1 MTAKDIFKGIDQVD
15 KILIRNGGENA
26 IDKSF
31 FYLSGVD
38 GGLFEG
44 SAIVASRDRI
54 KMFVY
59 QLEEQIARASGKEV
73 AVARSQAEMSELIT
87 KEIGKSSNV
96 GVNMGSLTVNM
107 FEDIKK
113 ILPNAKFVD
122 VSKNIDNARMIK
134 DPSEISKLREAARIS
149 SEIYE
154 KSLDYLKEGIKE
166 TELAAYMVYQMMSN
180 GASEPSFTTIVCFGE
195 NASEPHHSPNN
206 RKLKKGDYVLTDYGA
221 AFSRYCA
228 DTTRT
233 AFFGRPTEKQKEI
246 YLVGFVINVLSV
258 HAIPDHMHACLLCL
272 VYNVINLFLL
282 LRRPA
287 EESGPCRICTIP

>member
-1 MTAKDIFKGIDQVD
+1 MVVKDIFKGIDHVD
-15 KILIRNGGENA
+15 KILIRNGGENT

-31 FYLSGVD
+31 FYLSGVE

-59 QLEEQIARASGKEV
+59 QLEEQTARASGNEV
-73 AVARSQAEMSELIT
+73 AVARSQSEMSELIS
-87 KEIGKSSNV
+87 KEIGSSSNV
-96 GVNMGSLTVNM
+96 GVNMSSLTVNM

-134 DPSEISKLREAARIS
+134 DSSEISKLREAAKIS

-154 KSLDYLKEGIKE
+154 KSLEYLKEGIRE

-195 NASEPHHSPNN
+195 NASEPHHSPNI

-228 DTTRT
+228 DR
-233 AFFGRPTEKQKEI
+233 
-246 YLVGFVINVLSV
+246 L
-258 HAIPDHMHACLLCL
+258 
-272 VYNVINLFLL
+272 
-282 LRRPA
+282 
-287 EESGPCRICTIP
+287 

>member
-96 GVNMGSLTVNM
+96 GVWKYFFDILEHVNSQG
-107 FEDIKK
+107 
-113 ILPNAKFVD
+113 AH
-122 VSKNIDNARMIK
+122 
-134 DPSEISKLREAARIS
+134 
-149 SEIYE
+149 IY
-154 KSLDYLKEGIKE
+154 
-166 TELAAYMVYQMMSN
+166 A
-180 GASEPSFTTIVCFGE
+180 
-195 NASEPHHSPNN
+195 
-206 RKLKKGDYVLTDYGA
+206 
-221 AFSRYCA
+221 
-228 DTTRT
+228 
-233 AFFGRPTEKQKEI
+233 
-246 YLVGFVINVLSV
+246 NV
-258 HAIPDHMHACLLCL
+258 
-272 VYNVINLFLL
+272 
-282 LRRPA
+282 
-287 EESGPCRICTIP
+287 